1 MQRSLRK
8 WLLLFL
14 SFYSNVTVSR
24 KPAFLTQCKD
34 FQRYWQWYI
43 YLFTCLFYAPYP
55 PLHKR
60 GEPIFFTAESLWILA
75 WWQVIN
81 NYICFVY
88 YTCTFAL
95 QLLKIILQ
103 WEYHLGS
110 TWKALP
116 KDHCVLPLRACYIKK
131 KLLSKWGELIMYFDF
146 SGIKRIFNNAFLPPM
161 TRKPCLWDRKDTSSY
176 CTLMANLNSIRSLLF
191 TKQRGIQGFH
201 GLNLIQFGG
210 LL

>member
-1 MQRSLRK
+1 MQRSLQK

-34 FQRYWQWYI
+34 FQCYRQWHI
-43 YLFTCLFYAPYP
+43 YLFTCLSYAPYP

-81 NYICFVY
+81 KYTCFVY

-95 QLLKIILQ
+95 QFPRIILQ
-103 WEYHLGS
+103 WEYHLES

-116 KDHCVLPLRACYIKK
+116 KDHCVPPLRACYIKK
-131 KLLSKWGELIMYFDF
+131 KKNIIKMRGINHVFWLKWHQKNLSLIMLSFLQRLENLV
-146 SGIKRIFNNAFLPPM
+146 SGQEEHFFILCFNGKSKLY
-161 TRKPCLWDRKDTSSY
+161 LV
-176 CTLMANLNSIRSLLF
+176 F
-191 TKQRGIQGFH
+191 TFH
-201 GLNLIQFGG
+201 
-210 LL
+210 